1 MGKKSGGS
9 AAPTITATA
18 AGSVTGT
25 SGTGTAKSSVKSSA
39 TDKEREEK
47 ERYMEP
53 CDNVLPS
60 HRCVMLSYDALKKFE
75 FYKKYGA
82 GGGDIAT
89 QKQDPVADERIAGP
103 GSNTFKRKDNGTK
116 DVGGDDGFHQ
126 PVETVPFP
134 LSAAKKRLN
143 RLKALHKERRQRR
156 RERNSQMNKSSHG
169 NNSKHVPTD
178 PASNKQSLAD
188 GRDSSPRLGSNSNGN
203 GTVQPER
210 MGRQKLSESSKKK
223 GGGGGGDG
231 GSTAPAVTATPAGS
245 TRSG

>member
-1 MGKKSGGS
+1 M
-9 AAPTITATA
+9 
-18 AGSVTGT
+18 
-25 SGTGTAKSSVKSSA
+25 GTAKLSAKSSA
-39 TDKEREEK
+39 TTTDKEREEK

-116 DVGGDDGFHQ
+116 DVGGDNGFHQ

-134 LSAAKKRLN
+134 LSAAKKKLN

-169 NNSKHVPTD
+169 NDIKHVPTD
-178 PASNKQSLAD
+178 PVLNKQSLPVLAD
-188 GRDSSPRLGSNSNGN
+188 GRDSSPRLGGNSNGN
-203 GTVQPER
+203 GAVQPER
-210 MGRQKLSESSKKK
+210 MGRKKLSESSEKKSGDGS
-223 GGGGGGDG
+223 GGGG
-231 GSTAPAVTATPAGS
+231 SAAPAVTATSAGS
-245 TRSG
+245 TRSGSNTFRRNDNGTKDV